1 MLEHYVELKKTGLST
16 GETGKILRSTRESIS
31 TLKSAFDLQLEKL
44 MQNELLDMEAD
55 LKLLKN
61 TLKSEGYKEPEKK
74 GQETSK

>member
-1 MLEHYVELKKTGLST
+1 MTCSSK
-16 GETGKILRSTRESIS
+16 
-31 TLKSAFDLQLEKL
+31 KL